1 MDCLSETMI
10 PEGIT
15 QCFPRTK
22 LQTCQSRNILQWQYT
37 LGVKGLKSSVF
48 QIMGNKE
55 TLLPI
60 IYKQNDH
67 KIAKQIS
74 KQTNIFKKA
83 NRERTGTSRRKAWK
97 EWKITEELERELGG

>member
-1 MDCLSETMI
+1 
-10 PEGIT
+10 
-15 QCFPRTK
+15 
-22 LQTCQSRNILQWQYT
+22 
-37 LGVKGLKSSVF
+37 
-48 QIMGNKE
+48 MGNKE

-97 EWKITEELERELGG
+97 E